1 MRGEIGNMDKAAYL
15 IRKLKRE
22 SERVVFK
29 KESTCYRCFWI
40 RENCLCHLM
49 KSFDTATRFV
59 ILMHPM
65 EAKKEKLGTGRICRA
80 ILENSEIIVGIDF
93 TANEPVNALLQD
105 PDNLCMALY
114 PGDKALN
121 LTTDDVSPL
130 IEAKNSGRRLVLFL
144 LDGTWNCAKKM
155 ITRSL
160 NIRSLPRI
168 SFTALHESIFTIKQQ
183 PAPFCLSTLESIH
196 FYLGE
201 AHRRGVEHLPGNPQD
216 NLITVFKHMIDF
228 MLWCAVD
235 PARSTY
241 RGNKTG
247 YTKKEN
253 RRPRKQTM
261 RKIVLLD

>member
-1 MRGEIGNMDKAAYL
+1 MDKATYL
-15 IRKLKRE
+15 IRKQKRE
-22 SERVVFK
+22 SEQVVFK
-29 KESTCYRCFWI
+29 KENTCYNCFWI

-49 KSFDTATRFV
+49 KPFDTETRFI

-65 EAKKEKLGTGRICRA
+65 EAKKEKLGTGRISHA
-80 ILENSEIIVGIDF
+80 IVRNSEIIVGIDF
-93 TANEPVNALLQD
+93 SENERVNALIRD
-105 PDNLCMALY
+105 PDNLCMSLY
-114 PGDKALN
+114 PGAKALN
-121 LTTDDVSPL
+121 ISTDDVSPS
-130 IEAKNSGRRLVLFL
+130 IESKKSGRRLVLFL

-155 ITRSL
+155 ITRSW

-168 SFTALHESIFTIKQQ
+168 SFTAPHESIFTIKQQ
-183 PAPFCLSTLESIH
+183 PAAFCLSTLESIH

-201 AHRRGVEHLPGNPQD
+201 AHRREVEHLPENPQD
-216 NLITVFKHMIDF
+216 NLIAVFRHMINF

-235 PARSTY
+235 PARPTY
-241 RGNKTG
+241 RGDKTG

>member
-1 MRGEIGNMDKAAYL
+1 MDKQTYL
-15 IRKLKRE
+15 RRRQAQNA
-22 SERVVFK
+22 ERAVFK
-29 KESTCYRCFWI
+29 KENTCYNCFWI

-49 KSFDTATRFV
+49 KPFATETRFV

-65 EAKKEKLGTGRICRA
+65 EARKEKLGTGRICRA
-80 ILENSEIIVGIDF
+80 ILPNSEIIVGIDF
-93 TANEPVNALLQD
+93 TENAQVNALLQD
-105 PDNLCMALY
+105 PENLCMALY
-114 PGDKALN
+114 PGAKALN
-121 LTTDDVSPL
+121 ITTDDVAPL
-130 IEAKNSGRRLVLFL
+130 IKTKKSGRRLVLFL

-155 ITRSL
+155 ITKSW

-196 FYLGE
+196 FYLKE

-216 NLITVFKHMIDF
+216 NLIAVFQHMIDF
-228 MLWCAVD
+228 MLRCAVD
-235 PARSTY
+235 PARPTY

-247 YTKKEN
+247 YTKRED